1 MFLAG
6 LLLLPVA
13 AYARDRFLI
22 GVLVVYLVL
31 GAGRFGGEWLSLP
44 AGTPDGEALRVV
56 SWNLQ
61 AGAAPHDEI
70 IDALL
75 RLDADLVAVQELTTD
90 VAAALEADGAV
101 QARYPHRLLDP
112 HRSVLGIGLLSTRPI
127 IDARTFNDPPAV
139 TARVDL
145 GEGRT
150 LTVFNAHPTPGRIG
164 RITFDATRR
173 DAALVEIRG
182 WIDDLLDRPEPLLVL
197 GDYNVTPDE
206 PGYAIVS
213 AGLRDAHREVG
224 LGTGWTWR
232 PERATNLGLGLIRID
247 YVFMSPAL
255 SPLATAVD
263 CAYPGDHCILLAD
276 IAVP

>member
-1 MFLAG
+1 M
-6 LLLLPVA
+6 LL
-13 AYARDRFLI
+13 
-22 GVLVVYLVL
+22 VYLVL
-31 GAGRFGGEWLSLP
+31 GAGRFGSEWLSLP
-44 AGTPDGEALRVV
+44 AGTADGDALRVV

-61 AGAAPHDEI
+61 AGAARPDEI

-75 RLDADLVAVQELTTD
+75 GLDADLVAVQELTTD
-90 VAAALEADGAV
+90 VAAALENDATV
-101 QARYPHRLLDP
+101 QARYPHRVLEP

-139 TARVDL
+139 TARLDL

-150 LTVFNAHPTPGRIG
+150 LAVFNAHPTPGRIG